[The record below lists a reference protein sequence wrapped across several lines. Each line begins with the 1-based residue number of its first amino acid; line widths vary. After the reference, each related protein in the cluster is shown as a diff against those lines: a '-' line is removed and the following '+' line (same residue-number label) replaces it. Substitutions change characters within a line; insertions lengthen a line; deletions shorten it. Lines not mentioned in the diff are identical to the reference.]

1 MKQPE
6 LGKKIV
12 ELRMAKGLT
21 QEELVELCNVSVR
34 TIQRIENGEV
44 TPRSYTVK
52 TIFSALDYDLEKMSA
67 AENDNPESRSWLK
80 RLMLTGVDLKQ
91 PSEFIIRQLN
101 VAWILGIGYFILGF
115 LEGPADY
122 FRIAGDEMVFGK
134 YGYVIIKLFVLITYV
149 FFQRGLF
156 IIGSLF
162 DNYLLKIISLVLI
175 GCMVLIQG
183 YEIVSVYNNSPELE
197 SVRIGASLSFG
208 AIGILYGISL
218 IKLNRSFGVI
228 SLLAGACEI
237 IAGVFFLTLVLFLIG
252 FFVLIPAELL
262 QIIIIYKSIEIIRGR
277 AAVAN
282 FA

>member
-52 TIFSALDYDLEKMSA
+52 TIFSALDYDLEKMST

-101 VAWILGIGYFILGF
+101 VAWILGIGYFIL
-115 LEGPADY
+115 
-122 FRIAGDEMVFGK
+122 
-134 YGYVIIKLFVLITYV
+134 
-149 FFQRGLF
+149 
-156 IIGSLF
+156 
-162 DNYLLKIISLVLI
+162 
-175 GCMVLIQG
+175 
-183 YEIVSVYNNSPELE
+183 
-197 SVRIGASLSFG
+197 
-208 AIGILYGISL
+208 
-218 IKLNRSFGVI
+218 
-228 SLLAGACEI
+228 
-237 IAGVFFLTLVLFLIG
+237 
-252 FFVLIPAELL
+252 
-262 QIIIIYKSIEIIRGR
+262 
-277 AAVAN
+277 
-282 FA
+282 